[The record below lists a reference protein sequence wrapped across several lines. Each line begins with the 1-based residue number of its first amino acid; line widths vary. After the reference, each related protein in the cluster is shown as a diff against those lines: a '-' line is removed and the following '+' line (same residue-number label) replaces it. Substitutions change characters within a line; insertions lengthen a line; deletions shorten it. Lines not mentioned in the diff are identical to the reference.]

1 MLKRVS
7 EIQERVSL
15 RTLAVVAI
23 LLLWL
28 VPIFGMFYISLK
40 PTRQLIVEA
49 FWSLPNKI
57 AILDNVLIAW
67 EDASFESYA
76 INSLIYASIAAPVG
90 VFLASLGA
98 YVIAVLQPRFKNLLL
113 YAILLFTFF
122 PFQMYLIPLV
132 KAYNMTNLYNTRIG
146 LTLVYIAVAI
156 PFAAFILRN
165 YFVTLPQSLYEAAR
179 IDGLNDFE
187 IYYKLY
193 VPLAIP
199 GFAVALIFQW
209 VYIWNEFLFGLVLT
223 TDESAR
229 PIATGLA
236 SLTGRA
242 PRWSVLAVAT
252 LMTVI
257 PAMILF
263 MFAQRYFE
271 RGLMSGVGKR

>member
-57 AILDNVLIAW
+57 AILDNVLTAW